1 MQIAAGGGPY
11 RADNS
16 FYQHLL
22 LLMAAPM
29 RLARQIAQSGVA
41 SRREA
46 ERWIKSGKVMLD
58 GRIVSSPATS
68 VVGGE
73 VIKVN
78 GLQPVVA
85 CSSCTPK
92 LWAVHKP
99 VRSLVTR
106 NDGELGN
113 RPCLMQQIRKVG
125 LSDALKPVG
134 RLDYMTEGLMLIT
147 NDGELARLL
156 EHPRTAIGRVY
167 HVRVHGRVTE
177 EKLRAMRAGLL
188 FNGTKYR
195 GMAVEQTQTHLR
207 RHDCGTN
214 SWLKITCTEGKNN
227 QIRKVMKSLNLTVNR
242 LIRVA
247 YGPWKLGKLRSLGVA
262 KLSVKE
268 DYVKK
273 LRKRFEKGGNSA
285 AIAPSGRLPPPR

>member
-1 MQIAAGGGPY
+1 
-11 RADNS
+11 
-16 FYQHLL
+16 
-22 LLMAAPM
+22 MAAPM

-46 ERWIKSGKVMLD
+46 ERWIKSGKVRLD

-78 GLQPVVA
+78 GLQPLVA

-106 NDGELGN
+106 NDGEMSN
-113 RPCLMQQIRKVG
+113 RSCLMQQIRKVG

-167 HVRVHGRVTE
+167 NVRVHGRVTE
-177 EKLRAMRAGLL
+177 EKLRAMRSGLL
-188 FNGTKYR
+188 LNGIKYR
-195 GMAVEQTQTHLR
+195 GMVVEQKQKR
-207 RHDCGTN
+207 PQGWGTN
-214 SWLKITCTEGKNN
+214 SWLKVTCTEGKNN
-227 QIRKVMKSLNLTVNR
+227 QIRKVMKGLNLTVNW

-247 YGPWKLGKLRSLGVA
+247 YGPWKLGKMRSLGVA

-268 DYVKK
+268 DYMTK
-273 LRKRFEKGGNSA
+273 LRKRFEKGGRSSA
-285 AIAPSGRLPPPR
+285 TAAHSGRFPPK

>member
-1 MQIAAGGGPY
+1 
-11 RADNS
+11 
-16 FYQHLL
+16 
-22 LLMAAPM
+22 M
-29 RLARQIAQSGVA
+29 RLARQLAQSGVA

-46 ERWIKSGKVMLD
+46 ERWIKSGKVRLD

-78 GLQPVVA
+78 GLQPMLA
-85 CSSCTPK
+85 CSSCIPK
-92 LWAVHKP
+92 LWAVNKP
-99 VRSLVTR
+99 IRSLVAR
-106 NDGELGN
+106 NDGEMGN

-156 EHPRTAIGRVY
+156 EHPRTAIERVY

-188 FNGTKYR
+188 LNRTKYR
-195 GMAVEQTQTHLR
+195 GMVVEQTQKHHRCLVM
-207 RHDCGTN
+207 N
-214 SWLKITCTEGKNN
+214 SRLKITRT
-227 QIRKVMKSLNLTVNR
+227 
-242 LIRVA
+242 A
-247 YGPWKLGKLRSLGVA
+247 
-262 KLSVKE
+262 
-268 DYVKK
+268 
-273 LRKRFEKGGNSA
+273 
-285 AIAPSGRLPPPR
+285 